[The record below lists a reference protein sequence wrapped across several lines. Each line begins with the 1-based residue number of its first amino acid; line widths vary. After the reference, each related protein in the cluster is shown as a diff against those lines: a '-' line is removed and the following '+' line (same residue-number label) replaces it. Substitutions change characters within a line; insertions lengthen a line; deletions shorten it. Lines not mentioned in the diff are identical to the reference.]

1 MVDFIRRPSDVET
14 LNTTSNVRLAEHVRM
29 WSSRL
34 HLTAE
39 KQYNEEINAQVKSD
53 RVGAFWAL
61 LLLSAQSK
69 VELSQEEFYQE
80 IKIRTISSYSQEQ
93 KVLEARLT

>member
-1 MVDFIRRPSDVET
+1 MPERSESWLEFEDLLE
-14 LNTTSNVRLAEHVRM
+14 L

-34 HLTAE
+34 QLKAE
-39 KQYNEEINAQVKSD
+39 KQQNQQVNVQVNSD

-80 IKIRTISSYSQEQ
+80 IKIRTTSSHSQEQ
-93 KVLEARLT
+93 KIFEDKI